1 MSASLAA
8 VIAQTVNIQVEG
20 IVGADHDAQGFA
32 RADARPGAVA
42 FDRGVAEL
50 FAGGR
55 GLEQPVARAGFAV
68 LFGDERGTS
77 RSRGAAQRAGQAQ
90 PDGAFEEVAA
100 FNPHNVRT
108 LGGVCRM
115 MPMNMNRRQVL
126 QGAAA
131 LSLAG
136 MASADDDPAFKIK
149 NNRVKQSIMGWTFNP
164 MPTEELAKHCAAL
177 GMHAMEGVDAKH
189 YPMIRDLGLKIALT
203 GSHGFAKGPCDPAHK
218 AFAIQ
223 KMREGIDLAV
233 KFEAPAV
240 ITFTGMRVKDL
251 SDEQMTKNCVE
262 AWKEVC
268 AYAEE
273 KKINVTLEHLNS
285 RDASHP
291 MKGHPGYFGDDVD
304 HCVDMIKAVGSP
316 RMKLLFDIYHV
327 QIMNGDVIRHIRQ
340 HKDYIA
346 HVHTAGVP
354 GRGEL
359 DATQELN
366 YPAVMKA
373 LVEIGYEGFVAQE
386 FIPTWKDKLAALRHA
401 VRVCDV

>member
-1 MSASLAA
+1 MR
-8 VIAQTVNIQVEG
+8 
-20 IVGADHDAQGFA
+20 D
-32 RADARPGAVA
+32 
-42 FDRGVAEL
+42 
-50 FAGGR
+50 
-55 GLEQPVARAGFAV
+55 
-68 LFGDERGTS
+68 
-77 RSRGAAQRAGQAQ
+77 
-90 PDGAFEEVAA
+90 
-100 FNPHNVRT
+100 
-108 LGGVCRM
+108 
-115 MPMNMNRRQVL
+115 MNMNRRHIL

-131 LSLAG
+131 LSLTG

-189 YPMIRDLGLKIALT
+189 YPMIRELGMKIALT
-203 GSHGFAKGPCDPAHK
+203 GSHGFAKGPCDPANK
-218 AFAIQ
+218 AMVLQ
-223 KMREGIDLAV
+223 KLREGVDLAV

-262 AWKEVC
+262 TWKEAC

-273 KKINVTLEHLNS
+273 KKINICFEHLNS
-285 RDASHP
+285 RDSSHP

-327 QIMNGDVIRHIRQ
+327 QIMNGDVIRRIGLY
-340 HKDYIA
+340 KDYIG
-346 HVHTAGVP
+346 HYHTAGVP

-359 DATQELN
+359 DETQELN
-366 YPAVMKA
+366 YPAIVKA
-373 LVEIGYEGFVAQE
+373 ILATGFTGFLAQE
-386 FIPTWKDKLAALRHA
+386 FLPTWPDKVKALRHA